1 MSLIL
6 VQRNK
11 NRSKYK
17 TTLFIFIEYSL
28 RCRRKNHGLKMH
40 SKRSL
45 QKKIIKVWIF
55 PHFFMRRCVME
66 YFLQSTTDYTQ
77 KPVVSIGKVGYSRVL
92 AWRPFQWFLYMSR
105 VSPKKFELNRTMS
118 RIQLPDTRFWS
129 IYLLKMA
136 KMA

>member
-45 QKKIIKVWIF
+45 QKKIIKSVDFSTLFYAQMRHGIF
-55 PHFFMRRCVME
+55 SVVDYRLYSKARGI
-66 YFLQSTTDYTQ
+66 YWQSRVFQGPGLETI
-77 KPVVSIGKVGYSRVL
+77 PMVSIHVQGVPKKI
-92 AWRPFQWFLYMSR
+92 WRPQ
-105 VSPKKFELNRTMS
+105 VHAPHT
-118 RIQLPDTRFWS
+118 QLRYKILVNLPS
-129 IYLLKMA
+129 KMA
-136 KMA
+136 